1 MEETEM
7 SLTQASRAEPDDDRE
22 LRSFGYEPQ
31 LKRSMGLFSSLSI
44 SISCMCITAGIFT
57 VYAYSL
63 GLVGP
68 SFIWTWPIVAIGQ
81 IVVAL
86 VLADLA
92 GRIPLSGYA
101 FQWTSRLVNSH
112 YGWFTGWAGL
122 MAFTP
127 GFTGL
132 NLGLA
137 LILLNRLGIGIGA
150 NGSIDVGAIAV
161 TTILLTISQLLINLA
176 GVRIAS
182 RINNIAAYTAELG
195 LSVVLTA
202 ILLVV
207 GFVTHPVQSF
217 SFLTTSSVTDGGFLT
232 AFLLSGLLGIWVLT
246 GFEGA
251 ADLAEETQ
259 GARRNVPRAVVTSLV
274 ISTVIGFFMIVALT
288 INIRDLGATTSA
300 AVPIENVLE
309 GALGKTGAIIFEIVA
324 MVALYAGGLAN
335 MAAASRLI
343 FSLSRDRMLPG
354 SGALATVSHR
364 TGSPS
369 GALFP
374 AAGLSIGLVIVGTY
388 IATQAMTLI
397 VGMASVGYYVVYAL
411 TILAAI
417 IAARRGALAARSAF
431 DLGRR
436 ANVIRIVALVWSV
449 LVIAVLTIPEANQQ
463 TALMAGVFF
472 VIAAAWYVGA
482 LRGRLQ
488 RGEAGV
494 PGEPTAEPVG
504 AAVAPTI

>member
-1 MEETEM
+1 M
-7 SLTQASRAEPDDDRE
+7 SMTRASQADQHADDQE

-31 LKRSMGLFSSLSI
+31 LNRSMGLFSSLSI

-63 GLVGP
+63 GVVGP
-68 SFIWTWPIVAIGQ
+68 AFVWTWPIVAIGQ
-81 IVVAL
+81 VVVAL

-137 LILLNRLGIGIGA
+137 PLLLDRLGIGI
-150 NGSIDVGAIAV
+150 DVGSIAV

-195 LSVVLTA
+195 LSVVLTV
-202 ILLVV
+202 ILLIV
-207 GFVTHPVQSF
+207 GFITHPVQSVG
-217 SFLTTSSVTDGGFLT
+217 FLTTSTPGDTGFLT

-259 GARRNVPRAVVTSLV
+259 GARRNVPKAVVTSLLV
-274 ISTVIGFFMIVALT
+274 SVVIGFFMLIALT
-288 INIRDLGATTSA
+288 INIRDLGTTTSSS
-300 AVPIENVLE
+300 VPIINVLE
-309 GALGKTGAIIFEIVA
+309 GALGSTGALIFEVVA

-335 MAAASRLI
+335 MAASSRLI
-343 FSLSRDRMLPG
+343 FSLSRDRMLPA
-354 SGALATVSHR
+354 SRTLASVSSV

-369 GALFP
+369 GALLV
-374 AAGLSIGLVIVGTY
+374 AAGLSVALVVIGST
-388 IATQAMTLI
+388 IASQAMSLI
-397 VGMASVGYYVVYAL
+397 VGMASVGYYAVYAL

-417 IAARRGALAARSAF
+417 IAAQRGLLNARSSF
-431 DLGRR
+431 DLGSW
-436 ANVIRIVALVWSV
+436 ATPIRVVAFVWS
-449 LVIAVLTIPEANQQ
+449 LAVIAVLTIPEANQQ
-463 TALMAGVFF
+463 TALMAAGFF
-472 VIAAAWYVGA
+472 LIAAVWYAVV

-488 RGEAGV
+488 RGQAGV
-494 PGEPTAEPVG
+494 PGAAAGEPV
-504 AAVAPTI
+504 AVLAESAS